1 MKQPVWVLNSSLL
14 VLLCM
19 SQLLLFMLQKAVP
32 RRVSISP
39 GQTQVDSQEALQ
51 IVDIESIYRNDLFD
65 TYQAP
70 IVSNQLSVDEVIAPI
85 PKPPKIISAEI
96 PIEKAPTFFAPLDV
110 TLKGIIFVKDDPA
123 KCIGIV
129 QNKKTKEE
137 RNYQVGD
144 LIEDAQILK
153 ILSNR
158 IIIIRSNGQQETL
171 YLREEDA
178 VQDFNAEVQ
187 SVGAHC
193 VKSISDTRYSIDV
206 TEFKKKIRNLGEFI
220 TLLDL
225 TTVYK
230 DGKSFGCRVG
240 KVEKDSLG
248 DQMGLVVNDI
258 IIKIDDYLVDDLANR
273 IKLYDHIC
281 QQAGGDMI
289 TVVLY
294 RNGDTLTH
302 WYALVDSLVKE
313 VTFSSQ
319 AAEQVLMNQLSKDNH
334 AVEKTAQALQQG
346 FQEED
351 DKDQEG
357 DEVVIQ
363 SVTNPLQGVDLYER
377 NEESAEQKTD
387 EAWNNVTYPDKNAG
401 EFIPLLSQ
409 ETLNQLDAHRQRMM
423 EEREKM
429 IPALKEM
436 KFQDRNNMLRQ
447 SSRNVILNNGI
458 K

>member
-14 VLLCM
+14 VLLCI

-32 RRVSISP
+32 RRISISP
-39 GQTQVDSQEALQ
+39 GQVELDQQEAVKS
-51 IVDIESIYRNDLFD
+51 VDLESIYRNDLFD

-70 IVSNQLSVDEVIAPI
+70 IISNQSPVEEIISPI
-85 PKPPKIISAEI
+85 PKPPKIIAAEI
-96 PIEKAPTFFAPLDV
+96 PVEKAPTFFAPLDV
-110 TLKGIIFVKDDPA
+110 MLKGIIFVKDDPA

-144 LIEDAQILK
+144 LLEDAQILK

-178 VQDFNAEVQ
+178 VQDFNAEVH
-187 SVGAHC
+187 SVATHC
-193 VKSISDTRYSIDV
+193 VKSISDTRYSIDIH
-206 TEFKKKIRNLGEFI
+206 EFKKKIRNLGEFI

-248 DQMGLVVNDI
+248 DQMGLQVHDI
-258 IIKIDDYLVDDLANR
+258 IIKIDEYLVDDLANR
-273 IKLYDHIC
+273 IKLYDHVC
-281 QQAGGDMI
+281 QQRSGDI
-289 TVVLY
+289 IKVVLY
-294 RNGDTLTH
+294 RDGNTVTYL
-302 WYALVDSLVKE
+302 YALVDSFDHNNTLAFQPTEDGLISKLAQDN
-313 VTFSSQ
+313 Q
-319 AAEQVLMNQLSKDNH
+319 ALKITAR
-334 AVEKTAQALQQG
+334 AVEDNLENDDL
-346 FQEED
+346 EED
-351 DKDQEG
+351 

-363 SVTNPLQGVDLYER
+363 SIDNDHQGIVF
-377 NEESAEQKTD
+377 EQGGIEKNQDD
-387 EAWNNVTYPDKNAG
+387 EDVWNNIEYPEKKAG

-409 ETLNQLDAHRQRMM
+409 ETLNQLDAHRQRMI

-447 SSRNVILNNGI
+447 SSRNVILHNGT